1 MFPSGVAPTAF
12 RASGTMQTIGA
23 DEVGSG
29 DTFCG
34 LVVSAVCVNDDQ
46 AVILKRKRVRDCKRI
61 SDNRIGQYVG
71 LMAALG
77 IRHSTVALDPDRFN
91 GLLDADVG
99 HVDIQNLLF
108 SRAIG
113 NLIQKVG
120 PPDRILVD
128 RYPGANI
135 VVDHQEIEMMPRA
148 DEIHVPVAAAS
159 IMARSAYLG
168 MRRSLGRELGMQIP
182 LGSSNVREALK
193 QLINMEVDISR
204 YAKLYPNNVRSI
216 LKETR

>member
-1 MFPSGVAPTAF
+1 MLV
-12 RASGTMQTIGA
+12 IGA

-34 LVVSAVCVNDDQ
+34 LVVSAVCLSDEQIDLLRS
-46 AVILKRKRVRDCKRI
+46 AKIRDSKRI
-61 SDNRIGQYVG
+61 SDSMIGQYVG
-71 LMAALG
+71 LMAGAG
-77 IRHSTVALDPDRFN
+77 VRHSTVCIEPVRFN
-91 GLLDADVG
+91 GLLTPKTD
-99 HVDIQNLLF
+99 HVTIQNSMF
-108 SRAIG
+108 ARAIG

-128 RYPGANI
+128 QYPGANI
-135 VVDHQEIEMMPRA
+135 AVDHQEIRMIPRA
-148 DEIHVPVAAAS
+148 DENYVSVAAAS

-193 QLINMEVDISR
+193 TLIRMEVDISR
-204 YAKLYPNNVRSI
+204 YAKMYPNNVQAI
-216 LKETR
+216 LREAR